1 MAYCSALCLSDTLKY
16 QKIQFWIVWL
26 EQLGKH
32 TTFSQVCLERF
43 KTDFR
48 ASRSLAVD
56 VDWAGRAGLAR
67 LATGLAYCS
76 ALPLSDTPK
85 YQKIQFGIVWLEQ

>member
-1 MAYCSALCLSDTLKY
+1 MAYCSALRLGDTPKY
-16 QKIQFWIVWL
+16 RKIQFGIVWL
-26 EQLGKH
+26 EQPGKH
-32 TTFSQVCLERF
+32 TTFSQVGLEGF

-48 ASRSLAVD
+48 ASRSLAPD

-76 ALPLSDTPK
+76 ALPLSDTIK
-85 YQKIQFGIVWLEQ
+85 YQKIQVWIVWLEQ